1 MLNSLSLKQ
10 LTIFKSSLSVKALKP
25 LAISAILIITIN
37 IISTGGSIYL
47 LGKIGHLLITICS
60 LSLFLIYNKNKKSL
74 IAAFIL
80 WVFIFIPTFIIL
92 NFGEPDG
99 RTAKEIAITTAET
112 NLFSINISTALI
124 ALISFSSCL
133 SNNFSKNAV
142 RLFTCLLWN
151 AALIIPASFYCYW
164 IFANSLVT
172 PNTIIAIFQTTPAE
186 AIEYASFR
194 GIKFIVGLFVLSL
207 FFIIL
212 NIKLLLLKK
221 TNTLNINSSAFLL
234 VAIFSLF
241 CVYKTNDNYLMQPL
255 RNAVINIQE
264 LNSFKQGVYQ
274 RENNINTMLQSLK
287 HQGDDGLFVIVLG
300 ESQTKTHMSAYGYHR
315 NTTPWLKSKLS
326 SDNFI
331 VLGNAFSC
339 YISTVPA
346 LSQALTAVNQYSS
359 LQLAQAPS
367 ILEIANASGYETWWF
382 SNQNKFGVWDTPT
395 TIIANQAG
403 HTKWINTS
411 IGETIRSPFF
421 DDKLIELI
429 NKIPDTP
436 KKEISY
442 PPFFR
447 LPLQLSF
454 SLSFII

>member
-1 MLNSLSLKQ
+1 
-10 LTIFKSSLSVKALKP
+10 
-25 LAISAILIITIN
+25 
-37 IISTGGSIYL
+37 
-47 LGKIGHLLITICS
+47 
-60 LSLFLIYNKNKKSL
+60 
-74 IAAFIL
+74 
-80 WVFIFIPTFIIL
+80 
-92 NFGEPDG
+92 
-99 RTAKEIAITTAET
+99 
-112 NLFSINISTALI
+112 
-124 ALISFSSCL
+124 
-133 SNNFSKNAV
+133 
-142 RLFTCLLWN
+142 
-151 AALIIPASFYCYW
+151 
-164 IFANSLVT
+164 
-172 PNTIIAIFQTTPAE
+172 
-186 AIEYASFR
+186 
-194 GIKFIVGLFVLSL
+194 
-207 FFIIL
+207 
-212 NIKLLLLKK
+212 
-221 TNTLNINSSAFLL
+221 
-234 VAIFSLF
+234 
-241 CVYKTNDNYLMQPL
+241 
-255 RNAVINIQE
+255 
-264 LNSFKQGVYQ
+264 
-274 RENNINTMLQSLK
+274 MLQSLK

-436 KKEISY
+436 KKK
-442 PPFFR
+442 R
-447 LPLQLSF
+447 N
-454 SLSFII
+454 